1 MIPRVG
7 DREDAMQVEDNGLL
21 DINDLKRLSSIVE
34 VFLDSLQT
42 RFLTKGLGGSMM
54 LESCWLFRFWI

>member
-21 DINDLKRLSSIVE
+21 DINDLKRLSLMVE
-34 VFLDSLQT
+34 VFLDPGQAC
-42 RFLTKGLGGSMM
+42 FDKGLGGSMM
-54 LESCWLFRFWI
+54 LESCWLFRS